1 MYKKMSWLFL
11 LALVLSSSACFLSSS
26 GSVQPTSAPAPAP
39 AGGRLGQINGELGA
53 IEQQIAAKYS
63 ERAICEDQRNQS
75 LLELGKATGMGPKP
89 PGGNF
94 EEELTDDPGMLI
106 SMHNQNM
113 SVAIAEIK
121 RIDNEINALNQRAAQ
136 LRNERIKLEQAAKPP
151 STPADGPGG
160 CFTPDTAVLMERGG
174 KAIVNIAPGESV
186 MVYDETS
193 GRIGYRPVVNVFR
206 FEETHYYLL
215 NQTLRATSLHRFMT
229 DSGWVPVKDLKIG
242 MQLKTAEGWKVLES
256 KMLIA
261 APVAVFNLEVAE
273 HHNFFIDDGTDRYLV
288 HNTGG
293 GGK

>member
-11 LALVLSSSACFLSSS
+11 LALVLGSSACFLSSS
-26 GSVQPTSAPAPAP
+26 GSVQPNSPPAPP
-39 AGGRLGQINGELGA
+39 AGGRLGQINSELAA
-53 IEQQIAAKYS
+53 IEQQIEAKNS
-63 ERAICEDQRNQS
+63 ERAVCEEQRNAS
-75 LLELGKATGMGPKP
+75 LIEIAKATGMGPKP
-89 PGGNF
+89 PQDMF
-94 EEELTDDPGMLI
+94 DEELAADPGMLI

-113 SVAIAEIK
+113 SLATAEMR
-121 RIDNEINALNQRAAQ
+121 RIDSEIHALNQKAAN
-136 LRNERIKLEQAAKPP
+136 LRNERKTLEQSAKPAT
-151 STPADGPGG
+151 SAPADGPGG

-174 KAIVNIAPGESV
+174 KAIVNVAPGETV

-242 MQLKTAEGWKVLES
+242 MQLKTAEGWKALES
-256 KMLIA
+256 KKLIA

-273 HHNFFIDDGTDRYLV
+273 HHDFFIDDGTDRYLV

>member
-1 MYKKMSWLFL
+1 MFRKMGWLII
-11 LALVLSSSACFLSSS
+11 LAIACGSSACFLSSS
-26 GSVQPTSAPAPAP
+26 GSVQPNAAPAP
-39 AGGRLGQINGELGA
+39 AGGQLGQINGELGA
-53 IEQQIAAKYS
+53 IEQQIAAKNS
-63 ERAICEDQRNQS
+63 ERAICVEQRNQS
-75 LLELGKATGMGPKP
+75 LMELGKATGMGPKP
-89 PGGNF
+89 PPGLF

-121 RIDNEINALNQRAAQ
+121 RIDNEIDALNQRAAQ

-174 KAIVNIAPGESV
+174 KAIVNIAPGETV
-186 MVYDETS
+186 MVYDEAS
-193 GRIGYRPVVNVFR
+193 GRIGTRPVVNVFR

-229 DSGWVPVKDLKIG
+229 ASGWVPVKDLKIG
-242 MQLKTAEGWKVLES
+242 MQLKTEEGWKVLES
-256 KMLIA
+256 KKLIA

-273 HHNFFIDDGTDRYLV
+273 HHDFFIDDGTDRYLV